1 MHISKISL
9 PQVLL
14 RFSPI
19 TSFLKCTYFL
29 SVWNLGRPMIECSLC
44 QIWIHLSCAKIRR
57 SNIPELFICPK
68 CREEKPNEMR
78 TLLNKLEDKTAMNQ
92 TKNNS
97 NRPKKRVS
105 LTNSA
110 KDMVRSPKERK
121 TVEMKIEQ

>member
-1 MHISKISL
+1 
-9 PQVLL
+9 
-14 RFSPI
+14 
-19 TSFLKCTYFL
+19 
-29 SVWNLGRPMIECSLC
+29 MIECSLC

-78 TLLNKLEDKTAMNQ
+78 TLLNKLEDKTAMNK

-105 LTNSA
+105 LNNSA

-121 TVEMKIEQ
+121 TVEIKIEQ